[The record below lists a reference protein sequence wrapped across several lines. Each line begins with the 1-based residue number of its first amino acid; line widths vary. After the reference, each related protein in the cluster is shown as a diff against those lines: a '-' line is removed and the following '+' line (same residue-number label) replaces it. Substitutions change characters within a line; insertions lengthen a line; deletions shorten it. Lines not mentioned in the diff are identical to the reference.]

1 MSLKVRDIMVQEV
14 VTVHVNSKVTR
25 AVDLMNKFEIGCL
38 IVVFRR
44 SAVGI
49 VTERD
54 ILKRVLGQRRD
65 VRKTRIGEIMS
76 KPLVFGDPN
85 MDVEDAASLMFKK
98 KIKKLPIRENGKLIG
113 LVTLTD
119 LVRYKP
125 QIIGMIKKLA
135 ALGFTPRRMRK
146 VVDYYVV

>member
-1 MSLKVRDIMVQEV
+1 MIQEV
-14 VTVHVNSKVTR
+14 VTVHVNSKVTK

-38 IVVFRR
+38 IVVFKKN
-44 SAVGI
+44 AVGI

-65 VRKTRIGEIMS
+65 PGKTRVGEVMS
-76 KPLVFGDPN
+76 KPLIFGDPN
-85 MDVEDAASLMFKK
+85 MDVEDAATLMFKK
-98 KIKKLPIRENGKLIG
+98 KIKKLPIHENGKLVG

-125 QIIGMIKKLA
+125 QIIGVLKKLA
-135 ALGFTPRRMRK
+135 ALGFTPRRMKK

>member
-1 MSLKVRDIMVQEV
+1 MVQEV
-14 VTVHVNSKVTR
+14 VTVHVNSKVIK

-38 IVVFRR
+38 IVVFRKN
-44 SAVGI
+44 AVGI

-54 ILKRVLGQRRD
+54 ILKRVLAQKRD
-65 VRKTRIGEIMS
+65 PQKTRVGQVMS
-76 KPLVFGDPN
+76 KPLIFGDSN
-85 MDVEDAASLMFKK
+85 MDVEDAAGLMFEK
-98 KIKKLPIRENGKLIG
+98 KIKKLPICEDGKLVG

-125 QIIGMIKKLA
+125 QIVGMLKKLT

-146 VVDYYVV
+146 VVNFYVV